1 MFSKILKDTR
11 EDNDQTQ
18 EDLAKSLGIAKS
30 TVSNWEQN
38 KSRPSFEVLC
48 QICDLYG
55 VSADYMLGRT
65 NDDLRQKLKRFDALS
80 EENKN
85 TIRKFENY
93 LLSEQQKEAKK

>member
-1 MFSKILKDTR
+1 MFSKILKDMR
-11 EDNDQTQ
+11 EDHDQTQ

-55 VSADYMLGRT
+55 VSADYLLGRT
-65 NDDLRQKLKRFDALS
+65 SDDARQKQKRFEALT
-80 EENKN
+80 EDNKMAVK
-85 TIRKFENY
+85 KFENY
-93 LLSEQQKEAKK
+93 LLNEQQKEAKK